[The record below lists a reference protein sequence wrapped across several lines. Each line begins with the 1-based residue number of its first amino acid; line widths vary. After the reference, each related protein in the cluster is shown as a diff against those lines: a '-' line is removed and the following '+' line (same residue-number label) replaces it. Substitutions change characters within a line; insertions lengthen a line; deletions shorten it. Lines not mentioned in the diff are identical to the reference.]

1 MARQPAQ
8 RSSGAGAPAA
18 PGVWLGP
25 ARPGSLPFG
34 LAVFFSLWLHAGL
47 LLALVWAAPRGA
59 GVSLAAPAI
68 GRVALVSLPPPPEPA
83 PPAAPEADRVVLPE
97 TPTAPPGR
105 AQPQPDPEPEPEPRE
120 PESYEDVLN
129 RLRAEAGEPAPAAAS
144 AAPRAAPPG
153 RLASPEVLLWSRRAK
168 VHVTR
173 SWVLGPD
180 MQGRVLEAEVAVLL
194 GPQGQVMSI
203 SLRRSSGDAWFDAS
217 VERAIGKA
225 SPLPP
230 PPEAGVWVFRFRPKD
245 VL

>member
-1 MARQPAQ
+1 MTRRSAQ
-8 RSSGAGAPAA
+8 RSSGAGAFAA
-18 PGVWLGP
+18 PVWPG
-25 ARPGSLPFG
+25 ASRPVSLPFG

-47 LLALVWAAPRGA
+47 LLALVWAAPRSA

-68 GRVALVSLPPPPEPA
+68 GRVALVSLPPPPAPA
-83 PPAAPEADRVVLPE
+83 PPAPPEADRVVLPE
-97 TPTAPPGR
+97 TPTAPPER
-105 AQPQPDPEPEPEPRE
+105 AQPQSEPEPEPEPRE

-129 RLRAEAGEPAPAAAS
+129 RLRAEAGEPAPAAA
-144 AAPRAAPPG
+144 PQAAPPG

-194 GPQGQVMSI
+194 GPQGRVMSI
-203 SLRRSSGDAWFDAS
+203 AIRRSSGDAWFDAS

>member
-1 MARQPAQ
+1 VARPAQ
-8 RSSGAGAPAA
+8 RSSGAPA
-18 PGVWLGP
+18 PGVWSP
-25 ARPGSLPFG
+25 ARPGALPFG

-47 LLALVWAAPRGA
+47 LLALIWAAPRGA

-68 GRVALVSLPPPPEPA
+68 GRVALVSLPPPPAPAAPA
-83 PPAAPEADRVVLPE
+83 PPEADRVVLPE
-97 TPTAPPGR
+97 KPTAPPGR
-105 AQPQPDPEPEPEPRE
+105 AQPQSDPEPEPEPRE

-129 RLRAEAGEPAPAAAS
+129 RLRAEAGEPVPDAAPTAS

-180 MQGRVLEAEVAVLL
+180 MQARVLEAEVAVLL
-194 GPQGQVMSI
+194 GAQGQVMSI
-203 SLRRSSGDAWFDAS
+203 SIRRSSGDAWFDAS

-230 PPEAGVWVFRFRPKD
+230 PPEAGVWVFRFRPRD

>member
-1 MARQPAQ
+1 MTRPAQ
-8 RSSGAGAPAA
+8 RSGAGAPAA
-18 PGVWLGP
+18 PVWTGP

-34 LAVFFSLWLHAGL
+34 LAIFFSLWLHAGL
-47 LLALVWAAPRGA
+47 LLALVWAAPRSA

-68 GRVALVSLPPPPEPA
+68 GRVALVSLPPPPEPP
-83 PPAAPEADRVVLPE
+83 PPAPPEADRVVLPE

-105 AQPQPDPEPEPEPRE
+105 AQPQSESEPDPEPRE

-129 RLRAEAGEPAPAAAS
+129 RLRAEAGEPAPAAAAP
-144 AAPRAAPPG
+144 AAPQAAPPG

-194 GPQGQVMSI
+194 GTQGEVMSI
-203 SLRRSSGDAWFDAS
+203 AIRRSSGDAWFDAS

-230 PPEAGVWVFRFRPKD
+230 PPEAGVWVFRFRPRD